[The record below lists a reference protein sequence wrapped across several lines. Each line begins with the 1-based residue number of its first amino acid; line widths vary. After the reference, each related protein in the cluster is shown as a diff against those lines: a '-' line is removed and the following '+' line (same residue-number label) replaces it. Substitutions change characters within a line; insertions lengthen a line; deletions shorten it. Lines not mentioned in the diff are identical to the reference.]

1 MMTKFMQGP
10 GHNQVKLVFQVKI
23 SDCFPST
30 PAMDASINGNGG
42 ASNSSSS
49 AQLACNAN
57 DGSSGSPTRSGSS
70 SSVVSEDGS
79 YRLYEAMFRVVK
91 DSENVDE
98 RQHCFLIQ
106 TANQESR

>member
-1 MMTKFMQGP
+1 MIAS
-10 GHNQVKLVFQVKI
+10 QVTI

-30 PAMDASINGNGG
+30 PSGAATTISPLNGNNG
-42 ASNSSSS
+42 SNRSSIVACSSSS
-49 AQLACNAN
+49 
-57 DGSSGSPTRSGSS
+57 DGNEEGSGSGSGSS
-70 SSVVSEDGS
+70 SSSS